1 MMGTEIETIFT
12 HTTDN
17 GATGELGIDGKGRLY
32 WNRKA
37 VITEQKVSLQWWVN
51 ISIIIASLSTLL
63 IAIMAVLNY
72 FYPCIDK

>member
-1 MMGTEIETIFT
+1 MMGKKIETIFT

-17 GATGELGIDGKGRLY
+17 GATGELGIDRKGRLY

-37 VITEQKVSLQWWVN
+37 VITEQKVSLQCWVN

-63 IAIMAVLNY
+63 IAIMTLFHY

>member
-1 MMGTEIETIFT
+1 MMGKEIETIFT

-17 GATGELGIDGKGRLY
+17 GATSELGIDRKGRLY
-32 WNRKA
+32 WNRRA

-63 IAIMAVLNY
+63 IAIMTVLHY
-72 FYPCIDK
+72 FYPCIYK